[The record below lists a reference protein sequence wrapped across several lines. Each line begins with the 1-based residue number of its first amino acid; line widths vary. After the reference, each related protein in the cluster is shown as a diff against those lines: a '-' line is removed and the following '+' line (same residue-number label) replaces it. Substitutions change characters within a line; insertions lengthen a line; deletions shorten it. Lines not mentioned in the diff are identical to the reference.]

1 MNVMKLSSVNITN
14 FKIDGGAMF
23 GVVPKVLW
31 QRTYPA
37 DESNL
42 CSWALRSLVVEDGD
56 RVILVDNGF
65 GDKQDAK
72 FLSHFY
78 LFGGDG
84 LLDGLAKHGYAP
96 EDITDI
102 VITHMHYD
110 HCGGGLKFNEE
121 TGALEAVF
129 PNATIHISRSHWNWA
144 VNPNAREADS
154 FLPENILPML
164 ELGLVNFI
172 EEDGM
177 LTPNVELRIFDGH
190 TKGQIIPIIHHPKGK
205 LVFVADL
212 FPSTAHIPLPYIMS
226 YDVEPMVTLKEK
238 EVFLTES
245 TNLGYTFFFQHDFY
259 TECCTLK
266 HTPKG
271 VRADRLF
278 ALSEFLK

>member
-1 MNVMKLSSVNITN
+1 MKLSSVNITN

-37 DESNL
+37 DDNNL
-42 CSWALRSLVVEDGD
+42 CSWALRSLVVEDGN
-56 RVILVDNGF
+56 RVILIDNGF

-72 FLSHFY
+72 FFSHFY

-84 LLDGLAKHGYAP
+84 LLAGLAQNGYTP

-110 HCGGGLKFNEE
+110 HCGGGLKFNAE
-121 TGALEAVF
+121 TGAIEAVF
-129 PNATIHISRSHWNWA
+129 PNATIHISRSHWDWA

-172 EEDGM
+172 EEGGM

-190 TKGQIIPIIHHPKGK
+190 TRGQIIPIIHHPKGK

-238 EVFLTES
+238 ETFLNES
-245 TNLGYTFFFQHDFY
+245 TSLGYTFFFQHDFY

-266 HTPKG
+266 QTPKG
-271 VRADRLF
+271 IRANSLF
-278 ALSEFLK
+278 TLSEFLK